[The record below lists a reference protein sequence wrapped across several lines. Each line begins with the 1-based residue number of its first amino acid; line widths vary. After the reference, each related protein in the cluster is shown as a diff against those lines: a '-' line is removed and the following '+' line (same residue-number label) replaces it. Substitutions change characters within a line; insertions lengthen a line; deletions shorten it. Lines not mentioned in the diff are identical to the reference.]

1 MTRLLAG
8 LPLVSYVAAP
18 RPGLPLRFVSE
29 NVEAMFGVPT
39 DACLGRGHFWAH
51 HDQPAERDRF
61 GRAQERLWR
70 EGTVDE
76 LFEWLAADGRRM
88 WVRDRQELLR
98 GSDGS
103 PVEVIGSW
111 QDVTELEQ
119 ARLDLE
125 QKNREFA
132 EAHRILEQTT
142 LHAAELAQRAE
153 EATRYKSEFLANMSH
168 EIRTPMNG
176 IVGMADLLAAEKLP
190 PEQSEYVDIIR
201 TSAGVL
207 MGLINDILDLSK
219 IEAGRM
225 ELDVT
230 DFDLGAVLR
239 DTVRLLS
246 PKAQEKGLDLSML
259 EGDGLPHAVRGDAL
273 RLRQVLINLLSNAV
287 KFTEEGSVQL
297 RVECFE
303 RTEIG
308 FGLRFAVSDTGIGIS
323 PQAQA
328 RLFQS
333 FSQADRSTVRRYG
346 GTGLGLAISR
356 RIVEMMGGSIT
367 VDSEPGRG
375 STFTAEVHLSS
386 PARTPGDQDA
396 AVRREGVPDA
406 EPHRVARVL
415 VVDDNPVNQ
424 RVVVHMLGK
433 LKVDCELA
441 AGGTEALASL
451 GAGGHDLL
459 LTDIEMPDM
468 DGYEL
473 TRAVRRLPGRTAAI
487 PVVAMTA
494 HALKGVREECLAA
507 GMDDYIAKPIQ
518 LETLRELLARWAGAA
533 PHSGSALPN
542 PVRDVTS

>member
-1 MTRLLAG
+1 MTRLLAR

-29 NVEAMFGVPT
+29 NVEAVFGVST
-39 DACLGRGHFWAH
+39 DACLRHGHLWAH
-51 HDQPAERDRF
+51 HDQPEERARF
-61 GRAQERLWR
+61 ERARERLWR
-70 EGTVDE
+70 EGAVDE
-76 LFEWLAADGRRM
+76 LFEWGAADGRRM

-98 GSDGS
+98 GRDGS

-119 ARLDLE
+119 ARLELE

-176 IVGMADLLAAEKLP
+176 IVGMTDLLAAEKLT

-225 ELDVT
+225 DLDVT

-239 DTVRLLS
+239 DAVRLLS
-246 PKAQEKGLDLSML
+246 PKAKEKGLELILS
-259 EGDGLPHAVRGDAL
+259 EGDGVPQAVRGDGP

-287 KFTEEGSVQL
+287 KFTEEGSVEL

-303 RTEIG
+303 RTETG
-308 FGLRFAVSDTGIGIS
+308 FGLRFVVSDTGIGIS

-328 RLFQS
+328 KLFQS
-333 FSQADRSTVRRYG
+333 FHQADRTTARRYG

-356 RIVEMMGGSIT
+356 RIVEMMDGSIA

-375 STFTAEVHLSS
+375 STFTADLRLSS
-386 PARTPGDQDA
+386 PARAPDRRDRG
-396 AVRREGVPDA
+396 VRSAGGSA
-406 EPHRVARVL
+406 GAPHRVSRVL

-424 RVVVHMLGK
+424 RVVVHMLDK
-433 LKVDCELA
+433 LDVHCELA
-441 AGGTEALASL
+441 AGGADALVSL
-451 GAGGHDLL
+451 ERGGHDLL

-473 TRAVRRLPGRTAAI
+473 TRAVRRLPGGTATI

-518 LETLRELLARWAGAA
+518 LEALRELLERWGEGHQRSRLG
-533 PHSGSALPN
+533 PTESRP
-542 PVRDVTS
+542 